1 MTLHAIEKSKGEE
14 SFMIENVG
22 IVYFVSLT
30 FYFGKHDDGRNWW
43 RVVEGERQAALCAL
57 GVAFCADYSVYK
69 SDVGFFFVIFL

>member
-1 MTLHAIEKSKGEE
+1 MTLRAIEKSKGEE

-43 RVVEGERQAALCAL
+43 RVVEGGGRRTTGNTMRIRRCLLC
-57 GVAFCADYSVYK
+57 
-69 SDVGFFFVIFL
+69 